1 MIRINLLGKVKVKA
15 IKTKVRR
22 GIPTQAL
29 QLTMLICVMV
39 LSVGSIFFW
48 EKALSQR
55 DEVLTTEISRAK
67 KEKARQQA
75 LLRENEV
82 FEKSRKLL
90 EMRINVIEDLKKNQS
105 GPVQILDRLSNCIQ
119 KTEGLW
125 LRDLTQK
132 ENLVTVNGLAMG
144 TPGTIADF
152 LTNLEQVGKFK
163 NVNLINV
170 QEADSRYSFSV
181 TFESDFGTKTEG
193 NNS

>member
-15 IKTKVRR
+15 VKTKVRR

-29 QLTMLICVMV
+29 QMTMLICVMV
-39 LSVGSIFFW
+39 LSVGSIYLW
-48 EKALSQR
+48 DKALSQQ
-55 DEVLTTEISRAK
+55 DEVLTNEISRAK
-67 KEKARQQA
+67 KEKTRQQV

-90 EMRINVIEDLKKNQS
+90 ELRINVIEDLKKNQS
-105 GPVQILDRLSNCIQ
+105 GPVRILDRLSNVVQ

-125 LRDLTQK
+125 LKDFTQK
-132 ENLVTVNGLAMG
+132 ENLITLNGMVMG

-152 LTNLEQVGKFK
+152 LTNLEQIGKFK
-163 NVNLINV
+163 NVNLVNV
-170 QEADSRYSFSV
+170 QESDSKYSFSV
-181 TFESDFGTKTEG
+181 TFESDFAPKADA

>member
-15 IKTKVRR
+15 VKTKVRR

-29 QLTMLICVMV
+29 QMTMLICVMV
-39 LSVGSIFFW
+39 LSIGSIYLW
-48 EKALSQR
+48 DKALSQQ

-67 KEKARQQA
+67 KEKMRQQA

-105 GPVQILDRLSNCIQ
+105 GPVRILDRLSNVVQ

-125 LRDLTQK
+125 LRDFTQK
-132 ENLVTVNGLAMG
+132 ENLITLNGMVMG

-152 LTNLEQVGKFK
+152 LTNLEQIGKFK
-163 NVNLINV
+163 NVNLVNV
-170 QEADSRYSFSV
+170 QESDSKYSFSV
-181 TFESDFGTKTEG
+181 TFESDFAPKADA

>member
-15 IKTKVRR
+15 VKTKVRR

-29 QLTMLICVMV
+29 QVTMLVCVM
-39 LSVGSIFFW
+39 LLAVGSIYFW
-48 EKALSQR
+48 HQALSHR
-55 DEVLTTEISRAK
+55 DEVLTNEITRAK

-105 GPVQILDRLSNCIQ
+105 GPVRILDRLSNCVQ

-125 LRDLTQK
+125 LRDFTQK
-132 ENLVTVNGLAMG
+132 ENLITLNGTAMG

-152 LTNLEQVGKFK
+152 LTNLEQIGKFK

-170 QEADSRYSFSV
+170 QEVDSKYSFSV
-181 TFESDFGTKTEG
+181 TFESDFGPKVEG
-193 NNS
+193 ANS